1 MSDVS
6 SVIVFVKKA
15 RTTFL
20 NFRPYLEKKSFSIFR
35 LLKKLKVNSSLSN
48 EIHSIFNHSLYQYEQ
63 KKGKELAS
71 LFKGEELLK
80 LIEKAYSSRHYNNL
94 ESKIEDILLYHN
106 TTTLDSSKV
115 NFVDEVSLFMEIF
128 KENYSKSSSLHQKEL
143 SETNKEFEDK
153 IGDIKI
159 DAEELVVA
167 MDDVKGTLS
176 SIEEKLDED
185 EQIDFSLFKQSFS
198 TDDLQTLKRYIPRS
212 YYLLEENQD
221 SNFYQT
227 YSKNETDLHSIILE
241 NKRVLIL
248 GNGGIGKTVEL
259 KRLKLILEENNNL
272 YSFYYSFRRYTGK
285 TISSLLPKNWEN
297 IQNSL
302 VIILD
307 GLDEVRS
314 SDFNIAVREIISFSE
329 NYPNVKIVISC
340 RTNHLVTSA
349 ILGDDFTNISL
360 ASLSLYSE
368 DVKLFVQKYY
378 NINLDEFREQIYL
391 MGYTDLI
398 DNPFYLSHLLD
409 EYSGN
414 GQLNKN
420 RKDLFDALIEKNI
433 KYDKNKYA
441 TTHDKKHF
449 IRTTLRILEQ
459 LALSMELYQR
469 SSLEEDELEQFLD
482 DDTEKFQIIQYTK
495 FYKKDTQLVSWEFDH
510 RLFQEYLSAKALCR
524 YSFERIISFIS
535 YQNWKKVKPS
545 WINITG
551 FLFSVLED
559 EQVRSKLIDWLIN
572 SDPDSIVTAEKEVI
586 PTELSIKV
594 FKKIFKRT
602 KKYQVWLNSNKFN
615 ESRLANFGQSDEVVH
630 YLKKQITSEK
640 NNLEVKSS
648 AIRIFQYF
656 DFKGIGHSEACD
668 FLMTEIKT
676 HVNDLS
682 QEVSEYVANCI
693 QALTKIGID
702 NKFAN
707 QLIRSIDHRNNQ
719 YIRKAVYSLIKKN
732 NLSNEQIHFL
742 IEGYKLTQRIS
753 GFEEVD
759 RMTSFN
765 VGEESQIIECF
776 LLVTTPQS
784 LEILIMYVMELSYHT
799 LTYTSESKNLI
810 EKIIQHSIDL
820 YLKSHHSIFPI
831 ILNWYCSKMNY
842 YDSNEGLIIRLFF
855 EQTSTKSKALKDIIQ
870 GENLKMCRSN
880 KSDAITYLVDEENIS
895 ILISAILANEIDHQT
910 TIFTYDILYFLKSP
924 YAKTLKE
931 GISEQICIL
940 PQIKTKDIFTE
951 IREKDFNLLFTP
963 KELKDKIISAY
974 KLSEKSQFSKTEIR
988 DMHYYRKEII
998 KLQYFDSNLVFE
1010 ILETFVNKEKEVV
1023 TLQEVLKWFDN
1034 TENVEKY
1041 LIRRLYNTLL
1051 REDFDKKL
1059 NDLQKKWL
1067 VDWVNENISK
1077 IDFSTAITFKSGDSF
1092 SVDYLAQWVYFFSLK
1107 LNLRHSNSIMLDML
1121 LFIWTDSEENNS
1133 NITYINNWISSELII
1148 ERMLINLENGLNN
1161 KIIRGKYLDYLLE
1174 KDNIESFP
1182 FIESEILNKD
1192 DYGLL
1197 TSYWKKTK
1205 NIETFKELFTKSNS
1219 EIKWRILDILLDQGE
1234 FSFCLKQLKT
1244 ILLIS
1249 HSQEEELIILKYLIS
1264 IGNIDGLK
1272 RFTEYLRAN
1281 NVYILKDFISSYK
1294 TFSINALSYLM
1305 ELLELCYKHEI
1316 IIDFRETLVHQSV
1329 YDLIKN
1335 TALVSEKNYST
1346 VRKELQVFLDLN
1358 HKKYKDVKYLNH
1370 RLQELDQEFYKNN
1383 TITLTISEVKKEISL
1398 EN

>member
-6 SVIVFVKKA
+6 TAIVSFKKA

-35 LLKKLKVNSSLSN
+35 LFKKLKINSSLSN

-80 LIEKAYSSRHYNNL
+80 LIENACISGHHKSL
-94 ESKIEDILLYHN
+94 ESKIENILFYHN
-106 TTTLDSSKV
+106 PTTLDSSKV
-115 NFVDEVSLFMEIF
+115 NFVEEVSLFMEIF
-128 KENYSKSSSLHQKEL
+128 KENYSKSFSLHQKEL
-143 SETNKEFEDK
+143 IETNKKVDSK
-153 IGDIKI
+153 
-159 DAEELVVA
+159 V
-167 MDDVKGTLS
+167 DDVLINTEEISDGIDRLQNDS
-176 SIEEKLDED
+176 DSILQKLDED
-185 EQIDFSLFKQSFS
+185 KQIDFSLFKQSFS

-227 YSKNETDLHSIILE
+227 YSKNEGDLQSIILE
-241 NKRVLIL
+241 KKRVLIL

-285 TISSLLPKNWEN
+285 TISSLLPKNWES
-297 IQNSL
+297 IQGSL
-302 VIILD
+302 VVILD

-340 RTNHLVTSA
+340 RTNHLVTSS
-349 ILGDDFTNISL
+349 ILGDNFTNISL
-360 ASLSLYSE
+360 APLSLYSE
-368 DVKLFVQKYY
+368 DVKFFVQKYY
-378 NINLDEFREQIYL
+378 DINLDEFRDQIYL

-414 GQLNKN
+414 VQLNKN
-420 RKDLFDALIEKNI
+420 RTDLFDALIKKNI
-433 KYDKNKYA
+433 KYDKDKYV
-441 TTHDKKHF
+441 TTHDKKQF

-469 SSLEEDELEQFLD
+469 SALKEHELEQFLD
-482 DDTEKFQIIQYTK
+482 EDAGKFQIIQYTK

-524 YSFERIISFIS
+524 YSFERIISFIT
-535 YQNWKKVKPS
+535 YKNWKKVKPS

-551 FLFSVLED
+551 FLISVIED
-559 EQVRSKLIDWLIN
+559 EKVRSKLIDWLIN
-572 SDPDSIVTAEKEVI
+572 NDPDSIVTAEKEII
-586 PTELSIKV
+586 PTELRVKV

-615 ESRLANFGQSDEVVH
+615 ESRLANFGQSDEVIH
-630 YLKKQITSEK
+630 YLKKQITNEK

-656 DFKGIGHSEACD
+656 DFKGKNHSEACD

-676 HVNDLS
+676 HVNDLG
-682 QEVSEYVANCI
+682 QEVSEYVADCI

-707 QLIRSIDHRNNQ
+707 QLIQSICHRKNQ

-742 IEGYKLTQRIS
+742 IEGYKLTQRSS
-753 GFEEVD
+753 GFEEID

-776 LLVTTPQS
+776 LLVNAPQS
-784 LEILIMYVMELSYHT
+784 LEVLIMYVMELSYHT
-799 LTYTSESKNLI
+799 LRYTSESKNLI
-810 EKIIQHSIDL
+810 DKIIQHSVDL
-820 YLKSHHSIFPI
+820 YRKNHHSIFPI

-855 EQTSTKSKALKDIIQ
+855 EQTSTKNKALKDIIQ

-931 GISEQICIL
+931 GVNDQIIL

-951 IREKDFNLLFTP
+951 IIEKDFNLLFDP
-963 KELKDKIISAY
+963 KKVKDKIISVFELA
-974 KLSEKSQFSKTEIR
+974 EKSQFSKTEIR
-988 DMHYYRKEII
+988 DMHYYRKEIS

-1010 ILETFVNKEKEVV
+1010 ILEKFVNKEKEVV

-1034 TENVEKY
+1034 TENVEEY

-1059 NDLQKKWL
+1059 NDFQKKWL
-1067 VDWVNENISK
+1067 VDWVNKKILK
-1077 IDFSTAITFKSGDSF
+1077 IDFSTAITFKSNDSF
-1092 SVDYLAQWVYFFSLK
+1092 SVNSLAQWVYFFSLK
-1107 LNLRHSNSIMLDML
+1107 LNLKHSNSIMLDML
-1121 LFIWTDSEENNS
+1121 LFVWTDNEENNS
-1133 NITYINNWISSELII
+1133 NINYISKWVSSELMI
-1148 ERMLINLENGLNN
+1148 ERMLTNLENGLKN
-1161 KIIRGKYLDYLLE
+1161 KIIRSKYLEYLLE
-1174 KDNIESFP
+1174 KGKIDSYQ
-1182 FIESEILNKD
+1182 FIESEVLNED

-1197 TSYWKKTK
+1197 TSYWEKTK
-1205 NIETFKELFTKSNS
+1205 NIEVFKELFTKSNS
-1219 EIKWRILDILLDQGE
+1219 KIKWYILDILLNQGE

-1244 ILLIS
+1244 LLHNP

-1272 RFTEYLRAN
+1272 RFTEHLREN
-1281 NVYILKDFISSYK
+1281 NIRILKDFVKSYK
-1294 TFSINALSYLM
+1294 TFSINALPYLM
-1305 ELLELCYKHEI
+1305 ELLELCYKYEI

-1329 YDLIKN
+1329 YDLIKS
-1335 TALVSEKNYST
+1335 TALVSEKNYSA
-1346 VRKELQVFLDLN
+1346 VRKELKTFLDLN
-1358 HKKYKDVKYLNH
+1358 HKKYKYVKYLNH

-1383 TITLTISEVKKEISL
+1383 TITLTISEVKKEVSIKD
-1398 EN
+1398 